1 MHEDIMSLLAVHQ
14 GERRFHFAINDLAD
28 LIESNEID
36 FHLVVST
43 LRRSLHKPDPLLE
56 EAWSVVSSVDT
67 EANYYGR

>member
-14 GERRFHFAINDLAD
+14 GERRFYFAINDLAE
-28 LIESNEID
+28 LIETNEID

-67 EANYYGR
+67 EASYYGR